1 MGNSAN
7 NKKNLQAGTLAVP
20 IAPLQMASTG
30 THGQDTTTGRN
41 FFKRQ
46 KMREIA
52 PQLEKDCD
60 EASTPSARAY

>member
-1 MGNSAN
+1 MRNSAN
-7 NKKNLQAGTLAVP
+7 NKKNLQAGTLVVP

-41 FFKRQ
+41 VFKRQ